1 MIVAR
6 PTPSKISLEVTFIFQ
21 NRYRVAS
28 RSTASDLPGPSHSYD
43 ALLFSPS
50 DLIGLGP
57 ASLSSRR

>member
-6 PTPSKISLEVTFIFQ
+6 PTPSEISLEAAFIFQ
-21 NRYRVAS
+21 NCYRVAS
-28 RSTASDLPGPSHSYD
+28 HSTVSDLLGPSHSYD

-50 DLIGLGP
+50 DLTGLDP